1 MKRSTKMMLM
11 SNGKRGQD
19 ENRAYNARENYGME
33 DKFRD
38 RRGREHYNNGR
49 FSPRGEYDG
58 EMEERYYDGRGREHY
73 DNGRFSPMR
82 NEGGYRDTRT
92 QERSGY
98 GSYTPMHD
106 VYRDETDMFY
116 YGYPHISP
124 IYNSKDPRYDRREKE
139 AMRPMNKIGFSVS
152 GEGEMEKSVP
162 HEFSHDFTRDEMSS
176 RRGGERMS
184 GYGASDGYIP
194 FTHQMGE
201 EWTSHMKNEDGTHG
215 AHWTMEQA
223 EQVMS
228 QRGIECDPMQFWVA
242 INMIYSDYVKAAKAH
257 NVGNKIEFYAD
268 MAKAFLDD
276 KDAQPDKLARYYEY
290 IVKH

>member
-1 MKRSTKMMLM
+1 MLM

-19 ENRAYNARENYGME
+19 GDWDSRSRENYGME

-38 RRGREHYNNGR
+38 RRGREHY
-49 FSPRGEYDG
+49 
-58 EMEERYYDGRGREHY
+58 

-82 NEGGYRDTRT
+82 NESGTWIEGGYHDSIDRHNSDDGRYAPMRDA
-92 QERSGY
+92 
-98 GSYTPMHD
+98 
-106 VYRDETDMFY
+106 YRDETDMLY
-116 YGYPHISP
+116 YGYPHIPPVYGGNDS
-124 IYNSKDPRYDRREKE
+124 RYDRRERE

-194 FTHQMGE
+194 FTPQMGE

-215 AHWTMEQA
+215 AH
-223 EQVMS
+223 
-228 QRGIECDPMQFWVA
+228 
-242 INMIYSDYVKAAKAH
+242 
-257 NVGNKIEFYAD
+257 
-268 MAKAFLDD
+268 
-276 KDAQPDKLARYYEY
+276 
-290 IVKH
+290 